1 LDGTLKLISNALA
14 YADLGETSN
23 PTQKYFDWAGR
34 RTYAVENPQGVPHT
48 IDPGATLS
56 LFSGTRSLAVDNT
69 TSFRLDL
76 SLLAS
81 NRYRFTWT
89 SGTDPVLRTARSLSL
104 NSRAVTVTANAN
116 LTATFASQAGDWT
129 AVQVGDVVF
138 IPDPTTGDAQGPFN
152 VLNTGYWSVLSVA
165 GDGSSVQLAR
175 PSGTGFLAYA
185 ETATV
190 TSNSQVLAFSA
201 GGVQVGDS
209 VNINAGFTAPVLGT
223 YEIVAVT
230 SKWFEVLATAPLP
243 SGVSASPGAAGIQ
256 IYTQAKRWVRFE
268 ADQACVI
275 RAVASSASL
284 AFDER
289 TPRPTS
295 RRLKKEKPP
304 DTGPSAPSTRATSSA
319 STRTST
325 TALLPDPDRCSSASR
340 SRTTSSPL
348 SSRRARTTWRRSG
361 APAPTG
367 SRRASPSSRQ
377 ETLAIDEDQGPR
389 DRREEERAAGAHR
402 PRRHA
407 R

>member
-1 LDGTLKLISNALA
+1 MDGTLKLISNALA

-23 PTQKYFDWAGR
+23 PTQKYFDWAGK

-209 VNINAGFTAPVLGT
+209 VNVNAGFTAPVLGT

-275 RAVASSASL
+275 RL
-284 AFDER
+284 NG
-289 TPRPTS
+289 
-295 RRLKKEKPP
+295 
-304 DTGPSAPSTRATSSA
+304 DTGNSNQLAPWQPADRAHTGGFEKAGPCWSAVVVN
-319 STRTST
+319 
-325 TALLPDPDRCSSASR
+325 
-340 SRTTSSPL
+340 L
-348 SSRRARTTWRRSG
+348 SSMQLNLLFLSA
-361 APAPTG
+361 
-367 SRRASPSSRQ
+367 
-377 ETLAIDEDQGPR
+377 E
-389 DRREEERAAGAHR
+389 
-402 PRRHA
+402 
-407 R
+407 